1 METQEFQKLVID
13 ELRGIRKD
21 IHDLDS
27 RLSSRISDLDSRLSS
42 RISDLDS
49 RLSSRI
55 SDLDTRL
62 NDRISEVEKSLAIF
76 ETRDAEKSKI
86 NAWLSKLFLI
96 VIGGAIAILGRY
108 LLP

>member
-13 ELRGIRKD
+13 ELRDIRKD

-27 RLSSRISDLDSRLSS
+27 RLSSRISDLDM
-42 RISDLDS
+42 
-49 RLSSRI
+49 
-55 SDLDTRL
+55 RL

-76 ETRDAEKSKI
+76 ETRDAEKSQI